1 MKLYLR
7 NNGTKE
13 NWIDIDYQGETFKL
27 LIDYPTPEQEQ
38 RLQSI
43 MFGYNYLGEDKTVK
57 LAQYTIKYTIK
68 KWDGITDENNHLID
82 LKLTNNEMD
91 EDQWWAFV
99 HDTEFAA
106 FVFME
111 INDKIKVTE
120 LDKKKLS
127 TAQSLTMKTNS
138 AEKEKTIQSEAKDS
152 TTNI

>member
-7 NNGTKE
+7 NNGTKD
-13 NWIDIDYQGETFKL
+13 NWIDLEYEGDKFKL

-38 RLQSI
+38 HLQSI
-43 MFGYNYLGEDKTVK
+43 IFGYNYLGEDKTVK
-57 LAQYTIKYTIK
+57 LSQYTIKYTVK

-82 LKLTNNEMD
+82 LKLSNNGMD

-111 INDKIKVTE
+111 INERIKVTDI
-120 LDKKKLS
+120 DKKKLS
-127 TAQSLTMKTNS
+127 MLQSSTTKDIS
-138 AEKEKTIQSEAKDS
+138 AEKGKTTQSEEADS
-152 TTNI
+152 ITIT